1 MPIQWRKLY
10 TSKSSKFL
18 SILTKNWQFLQKN
31 IFFFIFDF
39 LAKIFGPSRQ
49 LSMPGRFDFMKFF
62 VRQLWKN
69 NVSWY
74 QLFVYIFQKN
84 LKFFSNLVSTRK
96 ISLWM
101 ADNGEFSNLCN
112 FHQNFWGRG
121 SPKILMKISWISKFI
136 IVRHL

>member
-62 VRQLWKN
+62 VRQLWKK
-69 NVSWY
+69 NVSWF

-84 LKFFSNLVSTRK
+84 LKFFSKFVSNRK
-96 ISLWM
+96 ISLWI
-101 ADNGEFSNLCN
+101 ANYDEFLNLWN
-112 FHQNFWGRG
+112 FHQKFWGRG
-121 SPKILMKISWISKFI
+121 SQKFWWKF
-136 IVRHL
+136 HEFESSPL